1 MGIARRSSRKTA
13 RAFDGCTGEGPFLYS
28 FSPRDVRRPSRQK
41 QRLMRASSGP
51 SFRNVLDW
59 NLYVCVCV
67 SVCVWVGT
75 RYTAAQ
81 PAEDCAE
88 PAQRQREKGRENLLI
103 LNLFFRASDPI
114 RISEMSLNSTA
125 RPTAQPTSGPQACP
139 SVLTSNQ

>member
-1 MGIARRSSRKTA
+1 MGGMCS
-13 RAFDGCTGEGPFLYS
+13 TGIYMF
-28 FSPRDVRRPSRQK
+28 
-41 QRLMRASSGP
+41 
-51 SFRNVLDW
+51 
-59 NLYVCVCV
+59 VCVCL
-67 SVCVWVGT
+67 CVWVGT

-125 RPTAQPTSGPQACP
+125 RPTAQPRSGRTTSLSLRLDVE
-139 SVLTSNQ
+139 SVRVFLK